1 MTALAAWRR
10 SLKKVA
16 AVVLPEAVKQQL
28 RAPLY
33 GYRRAEVSLPVEF
46 SDAPDGPRVHV
57 AHPAKSF
64 SLRFR
69 EEHRRMIRTHFVDH
83 GAAVEEMA
91 AFIALA
97 ANARVFFDVGADLSI
112 FSNVFC
118 ALHPDNRAV
127 AYEPSPGRS
136 DSAKAFTALN
146 GFADRITFRSCALQ
160 SRAGH
165 AVAGV
170 FSDRTAIVGAPPHG
184 VATIEVDVST
194 IDDEVRMLGLAPDVL
209 KIDVEGD
216 EWEVLRGARELLRR
230 KPAIS
235 LELHLD
241 LLEQRGHTAT
251 ELVADL
257 DAFGYTFR
265 SSVGRPLTP
274 AQVAGSVHAI
284 LRLTAV

>member
-1 MTALAAWRR
+1 MTPLAAWRR

-16 AVVLPEAVKQQL
+16 AVVLPETVKKQL

-33 GYRRAEVSLPVEF
+33 GYRRAAVSLPVEF
-46 SDAPDGPRVHV
+46 SDGPDGPRIHV

-69 EEHRRMIRTHFVDH
+69 EEHRPMIRTHFVDH

-91 AFIALA
+91 GFITLA
-97 ANARVFFDVGADLSI
+97 SKARVFFDIGADLSI

-118 ALHPDNRAV
+118 ALDPDNRAV
-127 AYEPSPGRS
+127 AYEPSPGRIA
-136 DSAKAFTALN
+136 SAKDLTALN
-146 GFADRITFRSCALQ
+146 GFAERIQFRSCALQ

-165 AVAGV
+165 GVAGV
-170 FSDRTAIVGAPPHG
+170 FSDRTAIVGPPPDG
-184 VATIEVDVST
+184 VATIDVAIST
-194 IDDEVRMLGLAPDVL
+194 IDDEVRTLGLVPDLL

-241 LLEQRGHTAT
+241 LLEHRGHTAI

-257 DAFGYTFR
+257 EAHGYAFR

-274 AQVAGSVHAI
+274 AQVAGSVNAI